1 MLYSY
6 YSCDSKSM
14 NLGLFT
20 FSGFSV
26 DCCLNREKVICYQL
40 EENNLPTTEC
50 FRAKVKEVWTNVA
63 VYTHVILRI
72 HIIGGQRSWGLQ
84 VILLKVTDNLSI
96 GFIYFNTWHMPIY
109 LYPLLHYG
117 DITVPI
123 SCYQHVAHGIEKTA
137 TDQHCMSLQL
147 LLPTLAM
154 IHKIRCV

>member
-1 MLYSY
+1 
-6 YSCDSKSM
+6 
-14 NLGLFT
+14 
-20 FSGFSV
+20 
-26 DCCLNREKVICYQL
+26 
-40 EENNLPTTEC
+40 
-50 FRAKVKEVWTNVA
+50 
-63 VYTHVILRI
+63 
-72 HIIGGQRSWGLQ
+72 LQ

-123 SCYQHVAHGIEKTA
+123 SCYQHVAHGIEETA

-154 IHKIRCV
+154 IH